1 MKLTEIERSDTKS
14 RKSLIVLES
23 LLTGHIVEI
32 KNYKYVLAKT
42 LNGGLELCIVAES
55 NVDGEIVLNADM
67 SLEQLVSYSEEM
79 NEDEITILSAN
90 LVLNK
95 IKF

>member
-32 KNYKYVLAKT
+32 RNYKCVLAKT
-42 LNGGLELCIVAES
+42 INNTLELCVVAKS
-55 NVDGEIVLNADM
+55 NVDGEIVLNTNM
-67 SLEQLVSYSEEM
+67 SLEQLINYSEELS
-79 NEDEITILSAN
+79 EDEITILSAN

>member
-23 LLTGHIVEI
+23 LLTGHIVEM

-42 LNGGLELCIVAES
+42 VNDSLELCIVAES
-55 NVDGEIVLNADM
+55 GVDGEVVLNADM
-67 SLEQLVSYSEEM
+67 NLEQLISYSEGLKES
-79 NEDEITILSAN
+79 EIAILSAN
-90 LVLNK
+90 IVLNK